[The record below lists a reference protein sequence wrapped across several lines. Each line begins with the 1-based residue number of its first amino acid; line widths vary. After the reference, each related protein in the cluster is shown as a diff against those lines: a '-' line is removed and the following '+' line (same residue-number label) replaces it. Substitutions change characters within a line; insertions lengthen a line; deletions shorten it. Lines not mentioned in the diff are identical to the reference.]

1 MAETTKTL
9 SDKASFDKLVKDNK
23 LSFRVTAKFEGDHI
37 IGTNLSKKN
46 SIEAAI
52 QRYKRNQR
60 IIKSSWIMIDKSTVK
75 NKAKASTKK
84 VAAVY
89 RGNQQLTTTIK
100 VTRRTVEIVELTK
113 KERQRYQ
120 YEEVTIG
127 REVKYLNCSSEEE
140 IVDLKVVGKW
150 DPFTGE
156 CDIYHYEE
164 GKAPTDHKL
173 LPKFKKWVCG
183 EDGKPIRLEAKK

>member
-9 SDKASFDKLVKDNK
+9 SDRASFDQLVKDNK
-23 LSFRVTAKFEGDHI
+23 LSFKVTAKFEGDHI
-37 IGTNLSKKN
+37 VSTNLSKKN

-89 RGNQQLTTTIK
+89 RSNQQMTTTIK

-127 REVKYLNCSSEEE
+127 REVKYLNCSSDEEL
-140 IVDLKVVGKW
+140 VDLKLVGKW

-164 GKAPTDHKL
+164 GKAPTEHKL